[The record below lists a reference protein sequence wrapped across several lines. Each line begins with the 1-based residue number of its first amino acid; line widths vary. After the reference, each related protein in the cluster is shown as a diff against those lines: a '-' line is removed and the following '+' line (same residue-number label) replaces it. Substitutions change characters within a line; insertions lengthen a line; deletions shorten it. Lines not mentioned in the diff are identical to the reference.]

1 MSLSLALIQMT
12 EGYRLWGNNDSS
24 FVISGKRLTN
34 NFLLPPCSFHVYRRA
49 VPVAADAR
57 DLWQVADQPW
67 QWVGAFPAR
76 RDTREVCVV
85 CYCPLILFLTAT
97 FRITEKEHHRTTEFA
112 TLRKYSVRGNLK
124 PLFTSCLTS
133 LLLIAPITIVFLA
146 QIAAYNSL
154 GSSAKST
161 PSEAAVI
168 ALAGPHVVHGW
179 GHEVCVPV
187 CVVRSSR

>member
-1 MSLSLALIQMT
+1 MFT
-12 EGYRLWGNNDSS
+12 EEPCLRRPTRGIYGRWRTSPGNGWAPS
-24 FVISGKRLTN
+24 
-34 NFLLPPCSFHVYRRA
+34 PP
-49 VPVAADAR
+49 
-57 DLWQVADQPW
+57 
-67 QWVGAFPAR
+67 GETPAR
-76 RDTREVCVV
+76 YVV
-85 CYCPLILFLTAT
+85 CYWPLILFLTAT
-97 FRITEKEHHRTTEFA
+97 FRFTENEYHRTSEFA

-133 LLLIAPITIVFLA
+133 LLLIAPITIVFLV

-161 PSEAAVI
+161 PSEVAVI